1 MKTFFSLMLTLGL
14 LYSASVQAEAPQPDA
29 IKAST
34 APVPHVVP
42 HPPKVA
48 AKSYI
53 LMDYDSGAILASK
66 APDKKVEPASL
77 TKMMTAYIVYN
88 ELKQGNIHLDDQV
101 TISKKAW
108 QMPGSKMFIEVGKK
122 VKVSD
127 LIKGMDIQ
135 SGNDATVALAEH
147 IAGSE
152 ETFTELMNRY
162 AQKLGMKNSHFDNAT
177 GLPSPE
183 HYSTARDLA
192 LLARAIIHDFP
203 EQYKIYAEKKFTF
216 NGITQYNR
224 NKLLWQ
230 DPSVDGLKT
239 GHTLS
244 AGYCLV
250 ASAKRGNMRLISVVL
265 GTDSTSK
272 RVQESQKLL
281 NYGFRFFE
289 THKLFTA
296 GQRIIEARVWE
307 GTRDTVGLGLTQD
320 LYITTPRGQFK
331 LVKIE
336 KTVQP
341 EIIAPIPK
349 GQNLGELK
357 VTLDEKPLAQHPLVA
372 LDKVDQGSFFKRLMD
387 QIKRLFQSLLE
398 MIGL

>member
-1 MKTFFSLMLTLGL
+1 MKFLLPFLTFFSLFLSNL
-14 LYSASVQAEAPQPDA
+14 VQAEMPQPDT
-29 IKAST
+29 IKNP
-34 APVPHVVP
+34 PVPHVVP
-42 HPPKVA
+42 SPPPIA
-48 AKSYI
+48 AKAYI

-66 APDKKVEPASL
+66 NPDKKVEPASL

-88 ELKQGNIHLDDQV
+88 ELKQGNIHLDDEV

-122 VKVSD
+122 VKVGD

-162 AQKLGMKNSHFDNAT
+162 AKQLGMKNTHFQNAT
-177 GLPSPE
+177 GLP
-183 HYSTARDLA
+183 HKGHHATARDLA
-192 LLARAIIHDFP
+192 ILAHAIIHDFP
-203 EQYKIYAEKKFTF
+203 EQYKIYATKKFTY

-230 DPSVDGLKT
+230 DESVDGLKT
-239 GHTLS
+239 GHTNS

-250 ASAKRGNMRLISVVL
+250 ASAKRGDMRLISVVL
-265 GTDSTSK
+265 GTDSAAK
-272 RVQESQKLL
+272 RVRESQKLL

-289 THKLFTA
+289 THKLYSA
-296 GQRIIEARVWE
+296 GQRIVEARVWE
-307 GTRDTVGLGLTQD
+307 GKRDTVGLGLTQD
-320 LYITTPRGQFK
+320 LYVTTPRGQFK
-331 LVKIE
+331 LIQKQ
-336 KTVQP
+336 TDVQP
-341 EIIAPIPK
+341 DIKAPVKK
-349 GQNLGELK
+349 GQKLGNLK
-357 VTLDEKPLAQHPLVA
+357 VTLNEKVIAERPLVA
-372 LDKVDQGSFFKRLMD
+372 LDEVEQGSFFKRLTD
-387 QIKRLFQSLLE
+387 QIKQLFQSLLA

>member
-1 MKTFFSLMLTLGL
+1 MKTAFSLMLTLGL
-14 LYSASVQAEAPQPDA
+14 LFSAAVQAEMPQSGA
-29 IKAST
+29 VKAS
-34 APVPHVVP
+34 AVPVPHVVP
-42 HPPKVA
+42 HPPKIA

-53 LMDYDSGAILASK
+53 LIDYDSGAILASK
-66 APDKKVEPASL
+66 NPDEKVEPASL
-77 TKMMTAYIVYN
+77 TKMMSAYIVYN
-88 ELKQGNIHLDDQV
+88 ELKQGNIQLGDKV

-152 ETFTELMNRY
+152 ETFVELMNRY
-162 AQKLGMKNSHFDNAT
+162 AKKLGMANTHFANAT
-177 GLPSPE
+177 GLPNPN
-183 HYSTARDLA
+183 HYATANDLA
-192 LLARAIIHDFP
+192 RLARAIIHDFP
-203 EQYKIYAEKKFTF
+203 NQYQIYAEKKFTF

-239 GHTLS
+239 GHTNS

-265 GTDSTSK
+265 GTDSASK

-281 NYGFRFFE
+281 NFGFRFYE

-296 GQRIIEARVWE
+296 GQRIIEARIWE

-331 LVKIE
+331 AVTIK
-336 KTVQP
+336 KTIQP
-341 EIIAPIPK
+341 ELIAPIEK

-357 VTLDEKPLAQHPLVA
+357 VTLDNKSLAQRPLVA
-372 LDKVDQGSFFKRLMD
+372 LDKVDRGSFFKRLTD